1 MRIAQLSDLHLVPPP
16 GRLYGRVDTAAALA
30 TALARLLALRPL
42 PDLLLFSGDLA
53 DQGSAEDYAYLA
65 RCLAP
70 LPFPYRLMPGNHD
83 SREALMAA
91 FPAQDW
97 ARPRCHQRVET
108 ATGTLLLL
116 DTVVPGEEGGQ
127 VDQESLAWLE
137 SAYALSPSGEDF
149 RNLASGV
156 YDRVR
161 KDPRFAAVVRQ
172 IQSRI
177 HDRVSAARRRS

>member
-30 TALARLLALRPL
+30 TAVARLLALRPL
-42 PDLLLFSGDLA
+42 PDLLLLSGDLV
-53 DQGSAEDYAYLA
+53 DQGRPEDYAYLA

-97 ARPRCHQRVET
+97 ARPRCHQR
-108 ATGTLLLL
+108 
-116 DTVVPGEEGGQ
+116 
-127 VDQESLAWLE
+127 
-137 SAYALSPSGEDF
+137 
-149 RNLASGV
+149 
-156 YDRVR
+156 
-161 KDPRFAAVVRQ
+161 
-172 IQSRI
+172 IQ
-177 HDRVSAARRRS
+177 